1 MEPVTMFIGE
11 GSHVFSKKNPSAD
24 AENEIS
30 MTCYTPQHYAEISS
44 CIISLLFSTFSLPR
58 KYLHTIKCLSGSSFC
73 RIQVCTKVLVFE
85 QLFNLWINENSFSQL
100 GLTYFGEIF
109 ALNSQTLHFLYLL
122 LARIFLSN

>member
-30 MTCYTPQHYAEISS
+30 MTCYTPQHCMLKLATAQFHCYFP
-44 CIISLLFSTFSLPR
+44 LFHCLFQ
-58 KYLHTIKCLSGSSFC
+58 HTIKCLSGSSFC

-85 QLFNLWINENSFSQL
+85 QLFNLWIDENSFFPL
-100 GLTYFGEIF
+100 GLTYLGK
-109 ALNSQTLHFLYLL
+109 FLP
-122 LARIFLSN
+122 